1 MIKFEQL
8 ERIHVELSSACNAAC
23 PSCPRNVD
31 GGYTIPWLIPKTM
44 SLEDF
49 KTIFSAEVLQQVKF
63 FLMCGNYGDPIYCK
77 DLPDILSYI
86 RMLNPSIVC
95 KIHTNGGIRNTA
107 WWSQLAKSNS
117 NIHVVFSIDGLA
129 DTNHI
134 YRRNVIWDRVIENA
148 QSFIDAGGS
157 ATWEFLVFAHNEHQI
172 EDARSTATR
181 MKFDNFKVKRPFGFE
196 FFHESYSTMRV
207 IDEDGTFAY
216 FINQA
221 SDPTLQNKAHSIT
234 PDTTRMRYDMPINKF
249 KQATEQLLPHTTEYL
264 KKELAAFSYLDDTEI
279 SCMTSN
285 NREIYV
291 DSNGDVH
298 PCCFL
303 GVESQLHN
311 GTPDALQYQHWLE
324 TNINKTEINAK
335 NKSLKEIVNGEFFKK
350 IEETWLHTH
359 ENGRMLCCS
368 KMCAKKP
375 KNYTTNLY
383 V

>member
-1 MIKFEQL
+1 MIKFNQL

-31 GGYTIPWLIPKTM
+31 GGYTIPWLVPKTM
-44 SLEDF
+44 SFDDF
-49 KTIFSAEVLQQVKF
+49 KTIFSTEVLQQIKF

-86 RMLNPSIVC
+86 RITNPDIIT
-95 KIHTNGGIRNTA
+95 KIHTNGGIRNTT
-107 WWSQLAKSNS
+107 WWENLAKSNP
-117 NIHVVFSIDGLA
+117 NIVVVFSIDGLA

-134 YRRNVIWDRVIENA
+134 YRRNVVWDRVIENA
-148 QSFIDAGGS
+148 HSFIDAGGS
-157 ATWEFLVFAHNEHQI
+157 AIWEYLVFAHNEHQI
-172 EDARSTATR
+172 EDARTTAHK
-181 MKFDNFKVKRPFGFE
+181 MGFKDFKVKRPFGFE

-207 IDEDGTFAY
+207 IDENGKFSY

-221 SDPTLQNKAHSIT
+221 SDPTLQNKAHSST
-234 PDTTRMRYDMPINKF
+234 PDTTRMQYDMPLEKF
-249 KQATEQLLPHTTEYL
+249 KQTTESLLPHTAEYL
-264 KKELAAFSYLDDTEI
+264 KKELAAFSYLDNTEI

-303 GVESQLHN
+303 GVESKLHN

-324 TNINKTEINAK
+324 TNIDKNQINAK
-335 NKSLKEIVNGEFFKK
+335 IHSLKDIVDSAFFKK
-350 IEETWLHTH
+350 IEETWSRTH
-359 ENGRMLCCS
+359 EDGRMLCCS
-368 KMCAKKP
+368 RMCAKKP
-375 KNYTTNLY
+375 KNYTNNLY